1 MTQKPSS
8 TPTRFHSDAD
18 RIPPLKDCPA
28 SAHLSFPLWVRGH
41 KVGSGKLYVHVAR
54 SSLLQQTQPK
64 RYIRYQRG
72 HILGGFFFFLSFA
85 SATRDLPHSYLHT
98 WSHWGKGH
106 TFCRSLTHSR
116 TSWCMEMLLGGFLCR
131 LLRSASGYPSQWIH
145 SERQR
150 RTNNGSVLELR
161 TRLMQK
167 PDPTPRR
174 ARVFSMACGILRRVP
189 PLDPREMFSNSTCAR
204 R

>member
-1 MTQKPSS
+1 M
-8 TPTRFHSDAD
+8 
-18 RIPPLKDCPA
+18 
-28 SAHLSFPLWVRGH
+28 
-41 KVGSGKLYVHVAR
+41 GSGKLYVAR

-72 HILGGFFFFLSFA
+72 HILGRFFFSFA
-85 SATRDLPHSYLHT
+85 SATRHLPHSYLHT

-116 TSWCMEMLLGGFLCR
+116 TSWCMEMPLGGFLCR

-161 TRLMQK
+161 TSLMQK

-174 ARVFSMACGILRRVP
+174 ARVFSMACGIHRAGCLRWTSEKCSQTAHVP
-189 PLDPREMFSNSTCAR
+189 EGEVVEEDRRCQLMVLGQQAMPLCEITKAQSG
-204 R
+204 